1 MVSDGTCL
9 SATFQTGFVST
20 KEGKKMHILH
30 YQHPSHFKPP
40 VFQTTNHREPSLH
53 LSTVSTAHAARSI
66 YIYIYACLGRKKKHE
81 PLSLYM
87 VGSLEN
93 SSLWDVDSHAKKLTH
108 TRKFPHRFSSVILPP
123 LHICSSTI
131 TIQVKTELVEVLCGS
146 HWFHPTS
153 PNISLW
159 CLWKR
164 CDHPFHISHPP
175 LPMPP
180 F

>member
-1 MVSDGTCL
+1 MVPAYLQHSKQDLLAQKRAKRCTSC
-9 SATFQTGFVST
+9 TIST
-20 KEGKKMHILH
+20 HH
-30 YQHPSHFKPP
+30 TSNHQYFKPP
-40 VFQTTNHREPSLH
+40 TTENPLFICPPFQPLTLQDR
-53 LSTVSTAHAARSI
+53 